1 MQTMQQHENELKGQH
16 RPNLSINTSFN
27 KKKKGWHQLFSHHQ
41 HHPSVK
47 SPTST
52 DRHEKPSKRNS
63 LPTPP
68 PPVQS
73 APPLQQHAT
82 SISLAPLLLRK
93 TASPTTTATSSS
105 NSSVEN
111 LTDDSASVH
120 SITSPFR
127 KFHLPSFHKRN
138 NSHHNLSSST
148 STPTA
153 ASLAM
158 STQEEHYTPTAPE
171 HIMPTLVDWSPEAPV
186 SPPPWE
192 LNDPRPLHQHKK
204 RHSMSNH
211 TYFEEFR
218 RTSSIS
224 SSSFGIEDYH
234 SDSEDV
240 GSTNLKSSLQ
250 RSPSDSIDRN
260 SDVTLIG
267 LTSIPSTSS
276 ADVDDGRA
284 TATSAALRVRRRSSC
299 PTYDSL
305 SLSSASTSASSK
317 TLIENDIISI
327 TEQHT
332 RHMSV
337 LKKYTHPADKKPAFK
352 PCQKAKARAA
362 EAAVNGEVVH
372 ANSLYSSFCEDS
384 LKYLYIPNVFDPV
397 TREPIL
403 EFAVIKPRK
412 YQLHRKTS
420 WKREAKALMTWHHT
434 LEEQIRQPPAVNS
447 AFLKELSADKLERYQ
462 LTRRFI
468 LREFFTTEV
477 NFWNQLYYTKIIFY
491 DALVY
496 SLNKENTFAKEE
508 DADIFA
514 NLFDLMQF
522 SAKLINRLRHFQLNF
537 VNKAIGGDP
546 HPSAD
551 DQDACNN
558 IDCNNLQVGSILV
571 DMAEDLVVFLRCALD
586 YKGNRKHLDNTEHR
600 EGFVKYRQRLQTKK
614 ETSQFSM
621 QDYLIIP
628 IQRVARYGLLLADL
642 LKHTQPSHSDYNS
655 LIKAHQIVT
664 SLASAM
670 NSVQKKKKKT

>member
-1 MQTMQQHENELKGQH
+1 MQTIQQHENEIKSQH

-27 KKKKGWHQLFSHHQ
+27 KKKKGWHQLFSHH
-41 HHPSVK
+41 HHHNVK

-68 PPVQS
+68 PTQPTPQ
-73 APPLQQHAT
+73 LQQHAT
-82 SISLAPLLLRK
+82 AIGLAPLLLRK
-93 TASPTTTATSSS
+93 TASPATTATSSS

-111 LTDDSASVH
+111 LTDDSTSVH
-120 SITSPFR
+120 SITSPFK

-138 NSHHNLSSST
+138 NSHHNLSSSA
-148 STPTA
+148 TA
-153 ASLAM
+153 PAAM
-158 STQEEHYTPTAPE
+158 TTTAQEDHYTPTAPE

-192 LNDPRPLHQHKK
+192 LNDPRPLPQHKK

-211 TYFEEFR
+211 NFFEDFR

-224 SSSFGIEDYH
+224 SNSFGIEDYH
-234 SDSEDV
+234 SDSEDI
-240 GSTNLKSSLQ
+240 GSTNIKSSLK
-250 RSPSDSIDRN
+250 RSPSDSIDRK

-276 ADVDDGRA
+276 ADVDGSSA
-284 TATSAALRVRRRSSC
+284 AALRVRRRSSC

-305 SLSSASTSASSK
+305 SLSSSSTSNSSK

-362 EAAVNGEVVH
+362 EAAVNGEVVQT
-372 ANSLYSSFCEDS
+372 NSLYSSFCEDS

-434 LEEQIRQPPAVNS
+434 LEQQIHQPPAVSS
-447 AFLKELSADKLERYQ
+447 AFLKELSTDKLERYQ

-477 NFWNQLYYTKIIFY
+477 NFWNQLYYTKIVSSSHCIRVEKRIF
-491 DALVY
+491 
-496 SLNKENTFAKEE
+496 T
-508 DADIFA
+508 
-514 NLFDLMQF
+514 
-522 SAKLINRLRHFQLNF
+522 H
-537 VNKAIGGDP
+537 
-546 HPSAD
+546 
-551 DQDACNN
+551 
-558 IDCNNLQVGSILV
+558 
-571 DMAEDLVVFLRCALD
+571 
-586 YKGNRKHLDNTEHR
+586 
-600 EGFVKYRQRLQTKK
+600 
-614 ETSQFSM
+614 
-621 QDYLIIP
+621 
-628 IQRVARYGLLLADL
+628 
-642 LKHTQPSHSDYNS
+642 
-655 LIKAHQIVT
+655 
-664 SLASAM
+664 
-670 NSVQKKKKKT
+670 

>member
-1 MQTMQQHENELKGQH
+1 MQTMQQHENEIKGQH

-27 KKKKGWHQLFSHHQ
+27 KKKKGWHQLFSHHN
-41 HHPSVK
+41 HNKTTIATTDVNNRDP
-47 SPTST
+47 PT
-52 DRHEKPSKRNS
+52 KRNS
-63 LPTPP
+63 LPTP
-68 PPVQS
+68 S
-73 APPLQQHAT
+73 PPLLSSTPQLHHHST
-82 SISLAPLLLRK
+82 SISLVPLLLRK
-93 TASPTTTATSSS
+93 TASPATSTSSSS

-111 LTDDSASVH
+111 LTDDSTNAQNVS
-120 SITSPFR
+120 SPFK

-138 NSHHNLSSST
+138 NSHHNLSLSTISS
-148 STPTA
+148 PMIA
-153 ASLAM
+153 EE
-158 STQEEHYTPTAPE
+158 EEHYTPHAPE

-192 LNDPRPLHQHKK
+192 LNDPKSIYHNKK
-204 RHSMSNH
+204 RDSMSNH
-211 TYFEEFR
+211 SFYKDFR
-218 RTSSIS
+218 RASSIS
-224 SSSFGIEDYH
+224 SSNSIPIEDYH
-234 SDSEDV
+234 SDSEA
-240 GSTNLKSSLQ
+240 NNNIINPLH
-250 RSPSDSIDRN
+250 RSPSDSTNRN

-276 ADVDDGRA
+276 TDESAS
-284 TATSAALRVRRRSSC
+284 TASLRIRRRSSC
-299 PTYDSL
+299 PNYDTL
-305 SLSSASTSASSK
+305 SLGSTSTSSSK
-317 TLIENDIISI
+317 TLIENDIITI

-337 LKKYTHPADKKPAFK
+337 LKKYTHPVDKKPAFK
-352 PCQKAKARAA
+352 TCQKAKARAA
-362 EAAVNGEVVH
+362 EAAVNGEVLSS
-372 ANSLYSSFCEDS
+372 NSLYSSFCEDS

-434 LEEQIRQPPAVNS
+434 LEEQINQPPAINS
-447 AFLKELSADKLERYQ
+447 RFLKDLPIDKLERYQ
-462 LTRRFI
+462 LTRKFI

-496 SLNKENTFAKEE
+496 SLNKESTFSKEE

-522 SAKLINRLRHFQLNF
+522 SAKLINRLRHFQLNY
-537 VNKAIGGDP
+537 VKGVSTVP
-546 HPSAD
+546 QSSAD
-551 DQDACNN
+551 NEDTCKN
-558 IDCNNLQVGSILV
+558 IDCNNLQLGSIVV

-600 EGFVKYRQRLQTKK
+600 EGYVQYRQRLQTRK

-628 IQRVARYGLLLADL
+628 VQRVARYGLLLADL
-642 LKHTQPSHSDYNS
+642 VKHTQPTHSDYNN

-670 NSVQKKKKKT
+670 NSVQTKKKKA

>member
-1 MQTMQQHENELKGQH
+1 MQTLQQHDDNIKSQH

-27 KKKKGWHQLFSHHQ
+27 KKKKGWHQLFTH
-41 HHPSVK
+41 K
-47 SPTST
+47 T
-52 DRHEKPSKRNS
+52 DIHADEKPSKRNG

-68 PPVQS
+68 SSSS
-73 APPLQQHAT
+73 APQQHHST
-82 SISLAPLLLRK
+82 SFGLAPLLQRK
-93 TASPTTTATSSS
+93 SGSPTTTSSSTSSS
-105 NSSVEN
+105 MEN

-120 SITSPFR
+120 SLSTPFK
-127 KFHLPSFHKRN
+127 KFHLPFHKRK
-138 NSHHNLSSST
+138 NSQHNSSST
-148 STPTA
+148 SIAT
-153 ASLAM
+153 SIAM
-158 STQEEHYTPTAPE
+158 VVQNQEEHYTPTAPE
-171 HIMPTLVDWSPEAPV
+171 RIMPSLVNWSPEAPV

-192 LNDPRPLHQHKK
+192 LNDPKPLHHHKK
-204 RHSMSNH
+204 RHSLSNH
-211 TYFEEFR
+211 NFYDDFR
-218 RTSSIS
+218 RLSSTS
-224 SSSFGIEDYH
+224 SSSSIPMEVYH
-234 SDSEDV
+234 SDSE
-240 GSTNLKSSLQ
+240 TNNANIKPLQ
-250 RSPSDSIDRN
+250 SNSPSGSIDRN

-276 ADVDDGRA
+276 ADNGPS
-284 TATSAALRVRRRSSC
+284 TAAALRVRRRSSC
-299 PTYDSL
+299 PTYDTL
-305 SLSSASTSASSK
+305 SLSSASTSSSK

-337 LKKYTHPADKKPAFK
+337 LKKYTHPIDKKPTFK

-372 ANSLYSSFCEDS
+372 TNSIYSSFCEDS

-403 EFAVIKPRK
+403 EFAIVKPRK

-420 WKREAKALMTWHHT
+420 WKREAKALMTWHHV
-434 LEEQIRQPPAVNS
+434 LEEQIQQPPS
-447 AFLKELSADKLERYQ
+447 ITSGFLRELSSDKLERYQ

-477 NFWNQLYYTKIIFY
+477 NFWNQLYYTKIVFY

-496 SLNKENTFAKEE
+496 SLNKESTFAKPE

-522 SAKLINRLRHFQLNF
+522 SAKLINRLRHFQLKY
-537 VNKAIGGDP
+537 VNKGVSTTP
-546 HPSAD
+546 HASAEHED
-551 DQDACNN
+551 TCSNV
-558 IDCNNLQVGSILV
+558 DCNNLQLGSILV

-600 EGFVKYRQRLQTKK
+600 EEYVKYRQRLQTRK

-628 IQRVARYGLLLADL
+628 VQRVARYGLLLADL
-642 LKHTQPSHSDYNS
+642 LKHTQPNHPDYNN

>member
-1 MQTMQQHENELKGQH
+1 MARHIYSESHSKSFFFLFLPSFLLDLHQTVSIRKMQTIQQHENEIKSQH

-27 KKKKGWHQLFSHHQ
+27 KKKKGWHQLFSHH
-41 HHPSVK
+41 HHHNVK

-52 DRHEKPSKRNS
+52 DQHEKPSKRNS

-68 PPVQS
+68 PTQTTPQ
-73 APPLQQHAT
+73 LQQHAT

-111 LTDDSASVH
+111 LTDDSTSVH
-120 SITSPFR
+120 SITSPFK

-138 NSHHNLSSST
+138 NSHHNLTSSA
-148 STPTA
+148 TA
-153 ASLAM
+153 PAAM
-158 STQEEHYTPTAPE
+158 TTATQEDHYTPTAPE

-192 LNDPRPLHQHKK
+192 LNDPRPLLQHKK

-211 TYFEEFR
+211 NFFEDFR

-224 SSSFGIEDYH
+224 SNSFGIEDYH
-234 SDSEDV
+234 SDSEDI
-240 GSTNLKSSLQ
+240 GSTNIKSSLQ
-250 RSPSDSIDRN
+250 RSPSDSIDRK

-267 LTSIPSTSS
+267 LTSVPRTSS
-276 ADVDDGRA
+276 TDVDG
-284 TATSAALRVRRRSSC
+284 SPNAALRVRRRSSC

-305 SLSSASTSASSK
+305 SLSSASTSNSSK

-372 ANSLYSSFCEDS
+372 TNSLYSSICEDS

-403 EFAVIKPRK
+403 EFAAIKPRK

-434 LEEQIRQPPAVNS
+434 LEQQIRQPPVVSS
-447 AFLKELSADKLERYQ
+447 AFLKELSTDKLERYQ

-477 NFWNQLYYTKIIFY
+477 NFWNQLYYTKIVSSSPCI
-491 DALVY
+491 
-496 SLNKENTFAKEE
+496 
-508 DADIFA
+508 
-514 NLFDLMQF
+514 
-522 SAKLINRLRHFQLNF
+522 
-537 VNKAIGGDP
+537 
-546 HPSAD
+546 
-551 DQDACNN
+551 
-558 IDCNNLQVGSILV
+558 
-571 DMAEDLVVFLRCALD
+571 
-586 YKGNRKHLDNTEHR
+586 
-600 EGFVKYRQRLQTKK
+600 
-614 ETSQFSM
+614 
-621 QDYLIIP
+621 
-628 IQRVARYGLLLADL
+628 RV
-642 LKHTQPSHSDYNS
+642 
-655 LIKAHQIVT
+655 
-664 SLASAM
+664 
-670 NSVQKKKKKT
+670 KKKKEDSHIK

>member
-1 MQTMQQHENELKGQH
+1 MVAAKAEITARDILKSFFLLLLFTLLYHTAKMQTMQQHENELKCQH

-41 HHPSVK
+41 QHRQSVK
-47 SPTST
+47 SPTSIE
-52 DRHEKPSKRNS
+52 RREKPSKRNS

-68 PPVQS
+68 TQS
-73 APPLQQHAT
+73 APSLQQHAT

-93 TASPTTTATSSS
+93 TASPATTATSSS

-111 LTDDSASVH
+111 LTDDSTSVH
-120 SITSPFR
+120 SITSPFK

-138 NSHHNLSSST
+138 SSHHNISSN
-148 STPTA
+148 TA
-153 ASLAM
+153 ALAAAM
-158 STQEEHYTPTAPE
+158 PAQEDHYTPTAPE

-204 RHSMSNH
+204 RHSVSNH
-211 TYFEEFR
+211 NYFEEFR

-240 GSTNLKSSLQ
+240 GSTNIKASLQ
-250 RSPSDSIDRN
+250 RSPSDSIDRD

-276 ADVDDGRA
+276 ADVDDA
-284 TATSAALRVRRRSSC
+284 TAAASSAALRVRRRSSC

-305 SLSSASTSASSK
+305 SLSSASTTASSK

-362 EAAVNGEVVH
+362 EAAVNGEVVQS
-372 ANSLYSSFCEDS
+372 NSLYSSFCEDS
-384 LKYLYIPNVFDPV
+384 LKYLYIPNVFDPA

-403 EFAVIKPRK
+403 EFAAIKPRK

-434 LEEQIRQPPAVNS
+434 LEEQMHQPPAVSS

-477 NFWNQLYYTKIIFY
+477 NFWNQLYYTKIVSFSHCLIQQ
-491 DALVY
+491 
-496 SLNKENTFAKEE
+496 
-508 DADIFA
+508 ADW
-514 NLFDLMQF
+514 
-522 SAKLINRLRHFQLNF
+522 QL
-537 VNKAIGGDP
+537 
-546 HPSAD
+546 
-551 DQDACNN
+551 
-558 IDCNNLQVGSILV
+558 L
-571 DMAEDLVVFLRCALD
+571 
-586 YKGNRKHLDNTEHR
+586 
-600 EGFVKYRQRLQTKK
+600 
-614 ETSQFSM
+614 
-621 QDYLIIP
+621 
-628 IQRVARYGLLLADL
+628 
-642 LKHTQPSHSDYNS
+642 
-655 LIKAHQIVT
+655 
-664 SLASAM
+664 
-670 NSVQKKKKKT
+670 